1 LILGLKER
9 FMNEN
14 EMVQDDEISLF
25 DLWNKLREGW
35 LAVVGGA
42 VLGIAGAVLAIFL
55 IPPKYE
61 AVAVVQ
67 VGQVGQVGQVAQIG
81 LVGQVSS
88 VALEPTQQVV
98 ERMKTPTFQM
108 AVAQGVGNQDWIDA
122 LSRSGGSAVDF
133 LTLQVA
139 KGTMGQTAAPLME
152 LKAKAGSPAEAKKIA
167 EVAIQELSNRQGEI
181 ARPAIER
188 MQGDLA
194 IAKEK
199 RQSAQ
204 ADLESLGKLV
214 SSAGVKDDRFTQL
227 SLMNTLR
234 LQKESE
240 LFFQRQMVAALE
252 AALSPPATQA
262 ARAIETVFVS
272 EKPVSPKRGLLLPLG
287 AIGGLLAGVLWVF
300 IVDAW
305 RRARDNRT
313 ARPY

>member
-1 LILGLKER
+1 LILVLKET

-14 EMVQDDEISLF
+14 EMMQDDEISLF
-25 DLWNKLREGW
+25 DLFEKLRDGW
-35 LAVVGGA
+35 LTVVGGT
-42 VLGIAGAVLAIFL
+42 VLGVAGAVLAIFL
-55 IPPKYE
+55 IPSKYE

-67 VGQVGQVGQVAQIG
+67 VGQVGQVGQVAQVG
-81 LVGQVSS
+81 LVGLVSS

-108 AVAQGVGNQDWIDA
+108 AVAQGIGSQDWIDA
-122 LSRSGGSAVDF
+122 LSRSGGSAVDY

-139 KGTMGQTAAPLME
+139 KATIGQTAAPLME
-152 LKAKAGSPAEAKKIA
+152 LKAKAGSPAEAQKIA
-167 EVAIQELSNRQGEI
+167 EVAIQELSKRQGEI

-204 ADLESLGKLV
+204 TDLESLGKLV
-214 SSAGVKDDRFTQL
+214 SSAGVKDERFTQL
-227 SLMNTLR
+227 SLMNNLR

-252 AALSPPATQA
+252 AALNPPATQA
-262 ARAIETVFVS
+262 ARAIEAVYVS
-272 EKPVSPKRGLLLPLG
+272 EKPVSPKKSLLLVLG
-287 AIGGLLAGVLWVF
+287 TIGGLLVGVLWVF
-300 IVDAW
+300 GADTW
-305 RRARDNRT
+305 RRARDKRT
-313 ARPY
+313 ARPD